1 MAWRVSW
8 HSKIVEPG
16 GAPQGAGLG
25 GAFLA
30 ERKPRC
36 IASLCFDSLSS
47 PVDLDSK
54 LTLAGTSL
62 GWADPASSSPYSDF
76 DLQRVLG

>member
-8 HSKIVEPG
+8 LSKIVEPG
-16 GAPQGAGLG
+16 GASQGAGLG

-30 ERKPRC
+30 ERKP
-36 IASLCFDSLSS
+36 SLCFDSLSS
-47 PVDLDSK
+47 PVDLGSK

-62 GWADPASSSPYSDF
+62 GWADPATSSSPYSDF
-76 DLQRVLG
+76 DLQHVLG